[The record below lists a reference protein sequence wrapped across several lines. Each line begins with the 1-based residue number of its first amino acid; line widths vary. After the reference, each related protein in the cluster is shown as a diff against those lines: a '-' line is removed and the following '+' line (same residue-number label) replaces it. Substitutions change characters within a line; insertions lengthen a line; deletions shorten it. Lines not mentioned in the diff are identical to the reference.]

1 MTGDVEA
8 SGKGTAVAFH
18 CASSPSTR
26 SVAILTPPIGV
37 ASSADCGD
45 RQGCRTDFASR
56 WCLRC
61 TIRASCRTCRGLC
74 IWDHRRKPLVPQK
87 LCAAHCWLVRSQ
99 LSGFSQQ
106 YISGLEQGQRNP
118 TVVTLYELAL
128 AVGAHTARSS
138 ARRAGGSVVIAA
150 KSGAGGVCHSRYEL
164 PPLRYPII
172 CTQVQIL
179 GVQHALPSVVREVR
193 PTIVARFRP
202 HHLERT

>member
-74 IWDHRRKPLVPQK
+74 IWDHRRKP
-87 LCAAHCWLVRSQ
+87 
-99 LSGFSQQ
+99 
-106 YISGLEQGQRNP
+106 
-118 TVVTLYELAL
+118 
-128 AVGAHTARSS
+128 
-138 ARRAGGSVVIAA
+138 
-150 KSGAGGVCHSRYEL
+150 
-164 PPLRYPII
+164 
-172 CTQVQIL
+172 
-179 GVQHALPSVVREVR
+179 VR
-193 PTIVARFRP
+193 PMFSHLSRKNSVLLIAGSSDPSYRDSASSTSAGWSRDSATRRWSRCMNLRRLLVSHHRPWPFRDC
-202 HHLERT
+202 HHLSTVCSEL